1 MISFETLLRASGEEL
16 FAIFAATRVGPL
28 DDADARREQIA
39 QHLGLKEGQLLCGI
53 GFNPAARSLDSV
65 CRVLGYAD
73 IGALATARNFA
84 FIHDVYRALSI
95 NNVLEIYGVLGRLGA
110 HDPQWSDLVLTR
122 VSHIEAQLEET
133 INPILIGGYKLE
145 IRAIYEQHLASPDFV
160 RGRLSPD
167 HAVMRDVT
175 GENVIML
182 ETGAV
187 DPLAFLQAPGVAA
200 NEKRRV
206 IFQGAVPPAVADHY
220 IRSLPG
226 EDEQRSFREALAGS
240 QG

>member
-1 MISFETLLRASGEEL
+1 MISFETLLRASADEL

-39 QHLGLKEGQLLCGI
+39 QHLGLKEAQLLCGI
-53 GFNPAARSLDSV
+53 GFNPAARGLDGV
-65 CRVLGYAD
+65 CRALGYND

-95 NNVLEIYGVLGRLGA
+95 NNVLEIYAVLGRLGA
-110 HDPQWSDLVLTR
+110 NDPQWADLVLTR
-122 VSHIEAQLEET
+122 IGHIEAQLEET

-145 IRAIYEQHLASPDFV
+145 IRAIYEHHLASADFV

-167 HAVMRDVT
+167 HAVMRDVA
-175 GENVIML
+175 GENAIML
-182 ETGAV
+182 ETGAI
-187 DPLAFLQAPGVAA
+187 DPLAFLEAPGVSA
-200 NEKRRV
+200 NEKRRA
-206 IFQGAVPPAVADHY
+206 IFQGTIPPAIADHY
-220 IRSLPG
+220 IRTLPG
-226 EDEQRSFREALAGS
+226 DDERQRFREALAGS